1 MLVLRRAQLKYLVR
15 IFRRDISG
23 HVCGSIDVSDLHY
36 KSKKWTR
43 STGSSKGYSN
53 KWILKK
59 KAKNNKKKHQTNKKQ
74 NKTKH
79 QYKKVKQSRTTKTRA
94 ARSLTN
100 TWKFVQVIGKGLSF
114 SGLINDTRSW
124 GLNKI
129 IIGIDIVKLRNNI
142 WSK

>member
-59 KAKNNKKKHQTNKKQ
+59 KQKTIKKKNQTKK
-74 NKTKH
+74 KTKKNH
-79 QYKKVKQSRTTKTRA
+79 QCKKVKQSRTTKSRA

-129 IIGIDIVKLRNNI
+129 IIGIDIVKLRTNI

>member
-1 MLVLRRAQLKYLVR
+1 VLRRAQLKYLVR

-59 KAKNNKKKHQTNKKQ
+59 KQKTIKKNQTNKK
-74 NKTKH
+74 
-79 QYKKVKQSRTTKTRA
+79 KQKETPVQKEYELNISIELF
-94 ARSLTN
+94 LT
-100 TWKFVQVIGKGLSF
+100 L
-114 SGLINDTRSW
+114 TRSFF
-124 GLNKI
+124 LNKCLY
-129 IIGIDIVKLRNNI
+129 K
-142 WSK
+142 

>member
-1 MLVLRRAQLKYLVR
+1 M
-15 IFRRDISG
+15 DTE
-23 HVCGSIDVSDLHY
+23 
-36 KSKKWTR
+36 KKQKT
-43 STGSSKGYSN
+43 
-53 KWILKK
+53 IKK
-59 KAKNNKKKHQTNKKQ
+59 TKEIKKNKKN
-74 NKTKH
+74 H
-79 QYKKVKQSRTTKTRA
+79 QYKKVKQSRTTKSRA

-129 IIGIDIVKLRNNI
+129 IIGIDIVKLRTNI